1 MNNPIR
7 ELRKSLGM
15 TQAQC
20 AGRVSTLRGRPFRQS
35 DWSKQES
42 RDLTDLKP
50 KTRAYMYD
58 AMQALK
64 EAAE

>member
-1 MNNPIR
+1 MNPIR
-7 ELRKSLGM
+7 QIRKEAGL

-20 AGRVSTLRGRPFRQS
+20 ADQVSILRGRPFRQS
-35 DWSKQES
+35 DWSKQEN

>member
-1 MNNPIR
+1 
-7 ELRKSLGM
+7 M
-15 TQAQC
+15 TQAEC
-20 AGRVSTLRGRPFRQS
+20 ADQVSTLRGRPFRQS
-35 DWSKQES
+35 DWSKQEA

-50 KTRAYMYD
+50 ETRGYMYD